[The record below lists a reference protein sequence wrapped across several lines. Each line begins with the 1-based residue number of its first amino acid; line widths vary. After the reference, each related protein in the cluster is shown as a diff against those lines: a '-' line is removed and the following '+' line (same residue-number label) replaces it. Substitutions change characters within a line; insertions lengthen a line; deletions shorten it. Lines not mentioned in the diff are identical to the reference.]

1 MNKMSWAEMPDGQ
14 KMKAIG
20 VALLLVCSVTSV
32 IWMSKATFLRI
43 QDSRDQIHATITLK
57 QDVSQLR
64 AQYLEA
70 NSTSLK
76 ADLEY
81 ADQLLIQNFPHLA
94 QWAQELQQQG
104 KQLNLNMQY
113 CIVKTEQATT
123 PADGLT
129 VVPMEIHVLPDG
141 TPNTYRA
148 YLQFLRTLE
157 QSGPRLDIQK
167 VTVTGDGQ
175 QATRL
180 TIGLAVWMKT
190 VDSVEL

>member
-1 MNKMSWAEMPDGQ
+1 MNKMSWAEMPDRQ
-14 KMKAIG
+14 QMKAIG
-20 VALLLVCSVTSV
+20 VALLLVCSVTSI

-43 QDSRDQIHATITLK
+43 QDSRDQIHATVTLK
-57 QDVSQLR
+57 QDVQQLR

-76 ADLEY
+76 ADFEY

-94 QWAQELQQQG
+94 RWAQELQQQG

-113 CIVKTEQATT
+113 LIVQTPQTETAIE
-123 PADGLT
+123 GLT
-129 VVPMEIHVLPDG
+129 VVPMEIHVRPDG

-148 YLQFLRTLE
+148 YLQFLHTLE

-167 VTVTGDGQ
+167 VTVTGDGK
-175 QATRL
+175 QATHL

-190 VDSVEL
+190 INSVEL

>member
-1 MNKMSWAEMPDGQ
+1 MTKMSWTGMPGQ
-14 KMKAIG
+14 QQIKTIG
-20 VALLLVCSVTSV
+20 IALLLLCSVTSV
-32 IWMSKATFLRI
+32 IWMSKDRLLQI

-64 AQYLEA
+64 AQYLET
-70 NSTSLK
+70 NSVSLK
-76 ADLEY
+76 EDFEY

-94 QWAQELQQQG
+94 QWAQELQQRG
-104 KQLNLNMQY
+104 KQLDLNMQY
-113 CIVKTEQATT
+113 RIVKTAQATT
-123 PADGLT
+123 PTDGLT

-175 QATRL
+175 HATRL
-180 TIGLAVWMKT
+180 TIGLAVWMRT